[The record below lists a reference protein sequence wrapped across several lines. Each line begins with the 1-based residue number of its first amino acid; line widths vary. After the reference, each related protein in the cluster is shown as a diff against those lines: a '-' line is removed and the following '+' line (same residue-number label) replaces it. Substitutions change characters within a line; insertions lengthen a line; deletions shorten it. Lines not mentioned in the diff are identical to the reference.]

1 LLEGREI
8 FRLVIPLRDRLITK
22 LAGGSPANCG
32 ALRSGFGPSITIF
45 LPRRTRKT
53 PIVVDNTII
62 YWQPIVTNRSMVKNG
77 RQVGGKFSNA
87 SGAIGMFFHC
97 RGEVGEEVKN
107 KRFNDDGR
115 PPLERY
121 FNKL

>member
-1 LLEGREI
+1 LEGREI

-22 LAGGSPANCG
+22 LAGGSPANCE

-77 RQVGGKFSNA
+77 RQVGGNFQMRPVQSECFS
-87 SGAIGMFFHC
+87 I
-97 RGEVGEEVKN
+97 VEVKSE
-107 KRFNDDGR
+107 KRSRTSGLTMTDDHH
-115 PPLERY
+115 
-121 FNKL
+121 